1 MKYFQVIALFFATT
15 ISYAQA
21 CTYKQAQ
28 NKLLEFNNMM
38 QVFNREFIAQMQK
51 TGDSTPALEKKRL
64 AMAEESAAV
73 GIMMSDEFDKNNN
86 IQYTDAVNPEICTK
100 YDTLMKKFAPK
111 DYKVVA
117 ADAQQKPVNASC
129 TTTTLWERYGKA
141 IQKQQKLNDEGK
153 ITKPEV
159 TEYMEISTYVG
170 QYATTDLAKACE
182 YLEKFENKLNAE

>member
-1 MKYFQVIALFFATT
+1 MKCFQVIVLLFVTT
-15 ISYAQA
+15 ISYAQT

-51 TGDSTPALEKKRL
+51 TGDSTPALDKKRL

-73 GIMMSDEFDKNNN
+73 GIMMSEEFDKNNN
-86 IQYTDAVNPEICTK
+86 IQYSDAVNPEICTK
-100 YDTLMKKFAPK
+100 YDALIKKFALK
-111 DYKVVA
+111 NYKIVA
-117 ADAQQKPVNASC
+117 ANAQQKQVNTSC

-153 ITKPEV
+153 ITKQEV

-182 YLEKFENKLNAE
+182 YLKKFEDKLNAE

>member
-1 MKYFQVIALFFATT
+1 
-15 ISYAQA
+15 
-21 CTYKQAQ
+21 
-28 NKLLEFNNMM
+28 
-38 QVFNREFIAQMQK
+38 
-51 TGDSTPALEKKRL
+51 
-64 AMAEESAAV
+64 
-73 GIMMSDEFDKNNN
+73 
-86 IQYTDAVNPEICTK
+86 
-100 YDTLMKKFAPK
+100 MKKFAPK

-117 ADAQQKPVNASC
+117 ANAQQKPVNSSC

-182 YLEKFENKLNAE
+182 YLEKFEDKLNAE

>member
-1 MKYFQVIALFFATT
+1 MKNLSTIALLIITNSAWSQT
-15 ISYAQA
+15 

-73 GIMMSDEFDKNNN
+73 GIMLSEEFDKNNN
-86 IQYTDAVNPEICTK
+86 IQYGDAVNPEICTQ
-100 YDTLMKKFAPK
+100 YDALMKKFAPK
-111 DYKVVA
+111 GYKAVA
-117 ADAQQKPVNASC
+117 ADAQQKPASASC

-141 IQKQQKLNDEGK
+141 IQKQQKLNEQGK

-159 TEYMEISTYVG
+159 TQYMEISTYVG
-170 QYATTDLAKACE
+170 QYATTDLAKACD
-182 YLEKFENKLNAE
+182 YLKKFEDKLNAE

>member
-1 MKYFQVIALFFATT
+1 MKIFFIATLLL
-15 ISYAQA
+15 ISSLSYAQT

-28 NKLLEFNNMM
+28 NKSLEFNNMM
-38 QVFNREFIAQMQK
+38 QVFNRQFIAQMQK

-73 GIMMSDEFDKNNN
+73 GIMMSEEFDKNNN
-86 IQYTDAVNPEICTK
+86 IQYADAVNPEICSK
-100 YDTLMKKFAPK
+100 YDVLMKKFAPK

-117 ADAQQKPVNASC
+117 ADAKQKPINASC

-141 IQKQQKLNDEGK
+141 TQKQQKLNEQGK

-159 TEYMEISTYVG
+159 TQYMEISTYVG

-182 YLEKFENKLNAE
+182 YLKKYEDKLNAE